1 MWSAIPAQGRPARN
15 ALTVVVSCVNHTLK
29 RVADATRSSARPAFF
44 SSSAALEA
52 RAWGT
57 SRAKKGLK
65 LLQTLGLFPI
75 SQSHKLIQNF
85 LQSLE
90 PPFLCAK
97 LFRMENSK
105 LLPQPVCLRI
115 RDSWNGFLSTH
126 SLFQCSEKYLSI
138 RYARMSILFSAD

>member
-1 MWSAIPAQGRPARN
+1 MR
-15 ALTVVVSCVNHTLK
+15 
-29 RVADATRSSARPAFF
+29 RSFLPVLLFL
-44 SSSAALEA
+44 SSSAALKASA
-52 RAWGT
+52 RGT
-57 SRAKKGLK
+57 SGAKKSLK
-65 LLQTLGLFPI
+65 PPNCLCGCSGLFPV
-75 SQSHKLIQNF
+75 SESCKLIQNF

-90 PPFLCAK
+90 PPILCAK

>member
-1 MWSAIPAQGRPARN
+1 MWLRCSLIAYSDNRTKLAPRTENVESEKEPKIRG
-15 ALTVVVSCVNHTLK
+15 
-29 RVADATRSSARPAFF
+29 
-44 SSSAALEA
+44 AA
-52 RAWGT
+52 
-57 SRAKKGLK
+57 SY
-65 LLQTLGLFPI
+65 LGLFPI
-75 SQSHKLIQNF
+75 SEGHKLIQNF

-126 SLFQCSEKYLSI
+126 SLFQCS
-138 RYARMSILFSAD
+138 

>member
-1 MWSAIPAQGRPARN
+1 MRHLSQHILSSLLDLPSGTLETSISRPR
-15 ALTVVVSCVNHTLK
+15 
-29 RVADATRSSARPAFF
+29 
-44 SSSAALEA
+44 
-52 RAWGT
+52 GT
-57 SRAKKGLK
+57 SGTKKGLGITE
-65 LLQTLGLFPI
+65 LATSYLGLFPV